1 MQDWSFPCIEREK
14 LVELYELGGDE
25 DGAEFVLDIINTYI
39 EDSEK
44 RFAQLKA
51 AIGAK
56 DVTGIIKSAHALKSA
71 SMTVGAEKLSSFFKK
86 MEESGRNNDIVGI
99 DELFTCSEHEYFA
112 VIEQFNDL
120 KGKDL
125 KDVFK

>member
-1 MQDWSFPCIEREK
+1 MRIP
-14 LVELYELGGDE
+14 
-25 DGAEFVLDIINTYI
+25 
-39 EDSEK
+39 
-44 RFAQLKA
+44 
-51 AIGAK
+51 
-56 DVTGIIKSAHALKSA
+56 
-71 SMTVGAEKLSSFFKK
+71 FFKK